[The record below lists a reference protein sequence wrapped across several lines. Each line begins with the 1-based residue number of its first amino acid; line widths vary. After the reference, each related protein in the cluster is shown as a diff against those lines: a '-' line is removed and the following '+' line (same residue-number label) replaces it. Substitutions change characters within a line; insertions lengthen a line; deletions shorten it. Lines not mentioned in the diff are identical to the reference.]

1 MQFTE
6 QPSLLGVQLH
16 EEFVVLCEISGNFI
30 CEAVHRNCYPSQI
43 SLHCEK
49 LIRNWSYHSEL
60 RSLAQMFVYE
70 FAYRSGQPSE
80 LCVYSLRCFSSLTSR
95 KKDVVTFGFLPAAY
109 LLLFQ
114 KYSSDPTSQISM
126 KSHQAH
132 SLNPFDSFTPCAVMK
147 GQRIE
152 RALDRNYSIT

>member
-1 MQFTE
+1 M
-6 QPSLLGVQLH
+6 
-16 EEFVVLCEISGNFI
+16 VLCEICVNFI
-30 CEAVHRNCYPSQI
+30 REAVHGNCYPSQI

-80 LCVYSLRCFSSLTSR
+80 LCVYSLRRFSSLTAR
-95 KKDVVTFGFLPAAY
+95 KKDVVTFGFLPATH

-114 KYSSDPTSQISM
+114 KYFSDPTSQISI

-132 SLNPFDSFTPCAVMK
+132 SLNPFYSSTLCAVNE
-147 GQRIE
+147 GAE
-152 RALDRNYSIT
+152 D